1 MGQALLVSVDIP
13 MGAEILRALDVAG
26 LNVKVA
32 AWMVLPEYED
42 WRIILASSAFDKAGT
57 LKTFRLIREALDAAG
72 IPIERRPIFVPLRL
86 TDPTI
91 RELRRIF
98 GKAKSVEGM
107 RLGGQMIGDRFIE
120 DGYAYRIS

>member
-13 MGAEILRALDVAG
+13 MGAKILRALDEAG

-42 WRIILASSAFDKAGT
+42 WRLILASPTFDKAG
-57 LKTFRLIREALDAAG
+57 IREGYGIINKALDAAE
-72 IPIERRPIFVPLRL
+72 IPFALQPVFMTLPM

-91 RELRRIF
+91 RDLRRTYRKEKDI
-98 GKAKSVEGM
+98 EG
-107 RLGGQMIGDRFIE
+107 RRIGGHMIGDRFVE

>member
-13 MGAEILRALDVAG
+13 KGSEILRALDEAG
-26 LNVKVA
+26 LKVKVA

-42 WRIILASSAFDKAGT
+42 WRIILASRIFDEVGPRKMYG
-57 LKTFRLIREALDAAG
+57 LVHDALDRAEF
-72 IPIERRPIFVPLRL
+72 PVELRPPFVILPM

-98 GKAKSVEGM
+98 GKAKSVEGI
-107 RLGGQMIGDRFIE
+107 RLGGQMIGGRFIE

>member
-13 MGAEILRALDVAG
+13 MGAEILRALDEAG

-42 WRIILASSAFDKAGT
+42 WRLILGSSTFDKAGT
-57 LKTFRLIREALDAAG
+57 LKTFRLIREALDAAE
-72 IPIERRPIFVPLRL
+72 IPIERRPIIVPLRM

-107 RLGGQMIGDRFIE
+107 RLGGQMIGGRFIE